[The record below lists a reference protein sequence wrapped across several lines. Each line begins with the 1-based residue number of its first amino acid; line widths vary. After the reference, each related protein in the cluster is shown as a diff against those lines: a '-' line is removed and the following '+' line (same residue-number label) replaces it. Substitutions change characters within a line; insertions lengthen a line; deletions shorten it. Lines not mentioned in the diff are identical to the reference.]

1 MPISPG
7 FIVISKIKPVKDEST
22 GGAAPI
28 RSVLQPEITRIPGAE
43 KREIQRRWSADMQ
56 STHFESPVSLLR
68 IKFCYFIYLL
78 LYSFLPQHTIP
89 AFSHSRLISDQRL
102 LRSIGLPVLV
112 IKMLPA
118 LMPCFFA
125 YLRSFTVSFDGS
137 ITIRC
142 FPYSLHSLLLLPAQG
157 IFYPP

>member
-1 MPISPG
+1 MNWPSKQLQSGQSCTLDHQNPG
-7 FIVISKIKPVKDEST
+7 CRKT
-22 GGAAPI
+22 GDPTTMVCSLAIHP
-28 RSVLQPEITRIPGAE
+28 
-43 KREIQRRWSADMQ
+43 
-56 STHFESPVSLLR
+56 FESPVWLLR

-78 LYSFLPQHTIP
+78 LYSFLPQNTIP
-89 AFSHSRLISDQRL
+89 AFSHSRFISDQRL

-112 IKMLPA
+112 IKILPA

-125 YLRSFTVSFDGS
+125 YLRSFTVIFDGS

-157 IFYPP
+157 IFCPP